1 MQLGVSIATFNT
13 KSAISWRLVLLM
25 EKSGVSGENNRPV
38 ASHWQTLVWFK
49 LALLVVIGA
58 DCTGSCKS
66 SYHAITPRRP
76 PSPFYA
82 VWFICTLQNIY
93 ISNDNGSFLIYVVFF
108 FFLVSPTSIRVT
120 RRVSYKKQEL
130 HTLWLD

>member
-1 MQLGVSIATFNT
+1 VAILTPSCIEFIVIEPSEASQLPYLSC
-13 KSAISWRLVLLM
+13 
-25 EKSGVSGENNRPV
+25 
-38 ASHWQTLVWFK
+38 H
-49 LALLVVIGA
+49 LVVIGA

-93 ISNDNGSFLIYVVFF
+93 ISNGSFLIYVEFF
-108 FFLVSPTSIRVT
+108 FFLVSPTRLNYTGIDHHDVT
-120 RRVSYKKQEL
+120 DILLKVAFNTIAR
-130 HTLWLD
+130 TLTQIGFD